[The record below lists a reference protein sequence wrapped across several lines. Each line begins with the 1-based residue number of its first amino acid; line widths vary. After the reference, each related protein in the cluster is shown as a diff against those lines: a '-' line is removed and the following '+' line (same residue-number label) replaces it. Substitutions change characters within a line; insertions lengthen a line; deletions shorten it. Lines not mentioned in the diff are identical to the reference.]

1 MNISYLYLTNGLMPI
16 EQWKF
21 CTVDIYWEKK
31 IISEWERPLYQWS
44 TFVHELPVV
53 FVNNWEASW
62 YMVLSLVITRALFA
76 SFYCPTTRSYYKYR
90 RINEQIPN
98 ELSKFRKDSV
108 NFAKSKRSEKRPPCA
123 QIMKFW
129 SPKKRNFRPPHYR
142 QVFFAK
148 KRTHFGQV

>member
-1 MNISYLYLTNGLMPI
+1 
-16 EQWKF
+16 
-21 CTVDIYWEKK
+21 
-31 IISEWERPLYQWS
+31 
-44 TFVHELPVV
+44 
-53 FVNNWEASW
+53 
-62 YMVLSLVITRALFA
+62 MVSSLVITRALFA

-108 NFAKSKRSEKRPPCA
+108 NFEKVKRSEKRPPCA
-123 QIMKFW
+123 QNMKFW